1 MTKKEPP
8 YNQQKIGNK
17 IATAGEHVV
26 YKYGDN
32 QIIKFPSGP
41 IHYVNPNEARTK
53 IINELSLAN
62 KYLKEFLV
70 NTELRTYQKQGKNKY
85 CIIQD
90 YIIGRPLE
98 LKDMQDGRLKY
109 QFKKLIKNN
118 NLMYL
123 NSRYTLEFFGLRGL
137 LLHRFFPRMENVIVT
152 QENNI
157 KIIDFGMISSLNM
170 VSSSPILRWFIQWA
184 VKKQKKLLREKYL
197 VN

>member
-90 YIIGRPLE
+90 YIVGRPLE
-98 LKDMQDGRLKY
+98 LKDMQDSRLKY